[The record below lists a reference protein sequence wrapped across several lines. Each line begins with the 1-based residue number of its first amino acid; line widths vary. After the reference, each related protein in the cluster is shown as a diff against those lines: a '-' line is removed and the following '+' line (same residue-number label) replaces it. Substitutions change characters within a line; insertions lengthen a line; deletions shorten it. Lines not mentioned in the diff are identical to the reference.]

1 MTDLLAV
8 MCPVCQATVL
18 LRFRETDRWDLVG
31 PNIPGKCIVL
41 HSLLI
46 NETPL
51 KGVLCPNLEL
61 AKKRAIE
68 EHQKDKT

>member
-1 MTDLLAV
+1 MTEMLAV
-8 MCPVCQATVL
+8 TCSVCQATVL
-18 LRFRETDRWDLVG
+18 LKNRGSSTWDLMG
-31 PNIPGKCIVL
+31 PTIPGSCVVL
-41 HSLLI
+41 RSLLI

-68 EHQKDKT
+68 EHEND